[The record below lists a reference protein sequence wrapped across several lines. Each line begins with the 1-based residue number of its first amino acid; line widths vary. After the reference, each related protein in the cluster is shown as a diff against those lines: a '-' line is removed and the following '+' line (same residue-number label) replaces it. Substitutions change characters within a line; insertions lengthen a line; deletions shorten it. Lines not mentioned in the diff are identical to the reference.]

1 MNDFYKV
8 KHNYTDLSYIKVLI
22 SSADLGFVGL
32 NNRAKTSSRDQPK
45 VAFNS
50 IGPLLLNY
58 EKMKNIFPHN
68 RHV

>member
-32 NNRAKTSSRDQPK
+32 NNRAKTSSRD
-45 VAFNS
+45 
-50 IGPLLLNY
+50 
-58 EKMKNIFPHN
+58 
-68 RHV
+68 